1 MKPTDLLKDYLDGL
15 PLRKIADQVKLSPP
29 TVYRRCL
36 FGLKSLPHNLEV
48 TRRSVNLSAYSGYLV
63 FDGKY
68 LPVKDYKEEVVLLW
82 GADFLSHNLPHFLLA
97 PSENYQACLSY
108 FSTIREL
115 GYPLCLLICDDN
127 DAIKMAARYIYPNV
141 VVQTCQNHF
150 LENVRRDLNIRSDQT
165 YQNFY
170 FHLESVLKEKLNHF
184 DFNLALGEIFKRFEG
199 ETNERVSNWLGVL
212 LRFKEELLA
221 YQKFPQSPW
230 TTNLIEAYNSHLE
243 GRLKTIK
250 GFQSYHSANLWLN
263 GYVLRRRLKSFTDCE
278 KPFKHLN
285 GRSPLQIVLKTGQ
298 KLPPIFD

>member
-1 MKPTDLLKDYLDGL
+1 MKTTDLLKGYLDGL

-36 FGLKSLPHNLEV
+36 SQLKSLPRNLEI
-48 TRRSVNLSAYSGYLV
+48 TRKSVDLSLYSGYLV

-68 LPVKDYKEEVVLLW
+68 LPVKGHPEELVLLW
-82 GADFLSHNLPHFLLA
+82 GADFLSHDLPHFLLA

-108 FSTIREL
+108 FSFLKEL
-115 GYPLCLLICDDN
+115 GYPLRLLICDDN
-127 DAIKMAARYIYPNV
+127 DAIKMAVRYIYPNV
-141 VVQTCQNHF
+141 SIQTCQNHF

-170 FHLESVLKEKLNHF
+170 CHLESVLKEKLDPF
-184 DFNLALGEIFKRFEG
+184 EFNLRLTEIFKKFEG
-199 ETNERVSNWLGVL
+199 ETNERVSNWIGVFL
-212 LRFKEELLA
+212 KFKEELLA
-221 YQKFPQSPW
+221 YQKFPRPPW

-250 GFQSYHSANLWLN
+250 GFQSYPSADLWLN

-285 GRSPLQIVLKTGQ
+285 GKCPIQNVLKTGQ